1 MKIFKKIFLIGLLL
15 ASVTITN
22 QSILNASSIDS
33 SSIDLGMKDISIE
46 NKVLE
51 IPVTVDTSTL
61 ISSHIYTSEEDINF
75 DISSNKKQT
84 ALVYNPDD
92 TIGAIVLEPI
102 DNLREVD
109 TLPNGYSNWKSTY
122 WNASMSMSYQ
132 FTAYNPSSG
141 QSSITDYWGE
151 SYTAVGVTS
160 ESFNRSSDKTR
171 LTYRITTKSPIG
183 GFSNSWTMESKVNY
197 STLTTSRY

>member
-1 MKIFKKIFLIGLLL
+1 M
-15 ASVTITN
+15 TITN

-46 NKVLE
+46 NQVFNV
-51 IPVTVDTSTL
+51 PVAVEANTL
-61 ISSHIYTSEEDINF
+61 ISSHIYTSDEDINF

-102 DNLREVD
+102 KSQREVD
-109 TLPNGYSNWKSTY
+109 TLPSGYSNWKTTY

-151 SYTAVGVTS
+151 SYTAMGVTS
-160 ESFNRSSDKTR
+160 ESFYRSSDKTR

-183 GFSNSWTMESKVNY
+183 YSKTWTMESKVNY